1 MAVCSEHLLLL
12 ISRRFLAFGTIT
24 WIICCRLQTP
34 RLIRKN
40 SSSRSIS
47 KGPEERSRTTRSRRW
62 DWSAAGGVVGG
73 GDLERFLLLLLSE
86 RSRKDRRKD
95 E

>member
-12 ISRRFLAFGTIT
+12 ISRRFLSFGTKT

-34 RLIRKN
+34 RLIRKTAAA
-40 SSSRSIS
+40 
-47 KGPEERSRTTRSRRW
+47 EA
-62 DWSAAGGVVGG
+62 SAKDQKKEAEQQEVVGG
-73 GDLERFLLLLLSE
+73 IGALLEEWWEVVTWSVFFLLRLSE